1 MCKGEMM
8 KFKLLRKNTTL
19 KADGKTLVFKDG
31 VVEIKKATKDI
42 EALVAS
48 KFIEEIKEDG
58 KSNNS

>member
-1 MCKGEMM
+1 M

-31 VVEIKKATKDI
+31 VVEIKKTTKDI

-48 KFIEEIKEDG
+48 KYIEEIKNG

>member
-8 KFKLLRKNTTL
+8 RFRLLRKNTTL
-19 KADGKTLVFKDG
+19 KANGKTLVFKDG
-31 VVEIKKATKDI
+31 VVEIKKTTKDI

-48 KFIEEIKEDG
+48 KYIEEIKDG